1 MKWFI
6 ASDIHGS
13 AYCCKMMLERYKEE
27 KADRLLLLGDILYHG
42 PRNDLPL
49 CYAPKE
55 VIAMLSE
62 KGSET
67 LSVRG
72 NCDCEVDQMVLP
84 FPVLADYT
92 VLDTGSRLIF
102 ATHGHLFSP
111 SRPLPMKKG
120 DILLSGHTH
129 VPRCEETDGLVF
141 LNPGSVSIPKEGSV
155 RSYMTL
161 ENGVFL
167 WKDLESGKTYKE
179 YSF

>member
-27 KADRLLLLGDILYHG
+27 TAGRLLLLGDILYHG

-167 WKDLESGKTYKE
+167 WKDLESSKTYKE
-179 YSF
+179 YSL